1 MKRSLS
7 ALCSVLIIGG
17 WWFFSLPKRD
27 NRAIASGENQPTQK
41 IEPVPTAAPTN
52 GGKRL
57 KIQFEIARAGDLKV
71 KDGDRVEKSQL
82 IADHRQ
88 TERANLKLELDR
100 VSLSIE
106 KLKLAPKVDSVPPVK
121 VGDLKGGSVAPN
133 FAAEK
138 AEIGAAQTKIE
149 DIRRKYALAKK
160 LLNTPLPESARVKSL
175 GVSSKDLEQKIGKQ
189 QQKIDALSTMDDI
202 DEPVRAHEQ
211 TKLDKLK
218 QGVPEANSKIDE
230 ARAIEETAIA
240 SRNSKLEEI
249 RLEFS
254 NAQRDLQVA
263 KAKLAGAIDKQ
274 QQVQIDRQIEQS
286 DREDRVYR
294 TELERVKL
302 KQQGDLQTHDRDY
315 QLAQLQLRKSQ
326 LESQIKGL
334 EGIIAPYA
342 GVVRRVKLLG
352 QQNGLLK
359 YEVVL
364 VYGQGT
370 QPTTAVSPQW
380 KEDK

>member
-1 MKRSLS
+1 MKKSIS

-27 NRAIASGENQPTQK
+27 NRAIASGEKQPAKQVEAK
-41 IEPVPTAAPTN
+41 QVEPAPA
-52 GGKRL
+52 GKRL
-57 KIQFEIARAGDLKV
+57 KIQFEISGTKDLKV

-88 TERANLKLELDR
+88 TERTNLRLELDR

-106 KLKLAPKVDSVPPVK
+106 KLKLAPQVGQVPPAK

-138 AEIGAAQTKIE
+138 AEIGAAQTRIE

-254 NAQRDLQVA
+254 NAQRDLAVA

-294 TELERVKL
+294 TELERVKI

-315 QLAQLQLRKSQ
+315 QLAQLQLRKTQ

-334 EGIIAPYA
+334 DGIVAPYA
-342 GVVRRVKLLG
+342 GIIRRVKLLG